1 MSYINTTTDV
11 NDCIQNQKFLC
22 QADDICP
29 LTVVESR
36 KVNLHNVRIF
46 VDVCVCVCVCQC
58 ELKFSELHLLK
69 Y

>member
-1 MSYINTTTDV
+1 MSYV
-11 NDCIQNQKFLC
+11 LYKYIQQQMLMTVFRIKSFSAM

-46 VDVCVCVCVCQC
+46 VDVCVCVCVCVC
-58 ELKFSELHLLK
+58 ASVS
-69 Y
+69 